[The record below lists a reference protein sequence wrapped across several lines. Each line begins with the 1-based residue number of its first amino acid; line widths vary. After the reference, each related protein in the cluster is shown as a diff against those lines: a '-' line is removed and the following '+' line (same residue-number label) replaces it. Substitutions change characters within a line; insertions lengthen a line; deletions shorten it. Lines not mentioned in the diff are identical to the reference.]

1 MKEIYEKLFSL
12 CSKKDQRLMHDFQL
26 DSEQMNFKTLCKKYP
41 FVDNSIYGDRNLL
54 MKEGF
59 FDIKLMRNTI
69 RFIINT
75 DFNSEHSF
83 STDFIYNIDKKRY
96 DVAFTIF
103 NNEKSEEYLCAR
115 FSIENNTLL
124 TLDID
129 DNLPITLKSKT
140 NSLSQLYEEYIFAD
154 EEIMFMVLDNY
165 SKPSELSDILL
176 IKNDFNASEDQIIS
190 NIVEHAHIIQN
201 HKKNELLLKSK
212 P

>member
-26 DSEQMNFKTLCKKYP
+26 DSEQMNFKTLCKKFP
-41 FVDNSIYGDRNLL
+41 FVDNSIYGDRNFFI
-54 MKEGF
+54 KGDF
-59 FDIKLMRNTI
+59 FDIKLMRNTL
-69 RFIINT
+69 RFIVTT
-75 DFNSEHSF
+75 DFDSEHFF

-96 DVAFTIF
+96 DIMFTIG
-103 NNEKSEEYLCAR
+103 NNDRTEEYLCAR
-115 FSIENNTLL
+115 FSVENNTLL

-129 DNLPITLKSKT
+129 DALPITLKSKT
-140 NSLSQLYEEYIFAD
+140 NDISHLYEEYVFAD

-201 HKKNELLLKSK
+201 HKKCELKLKRK
-212 P
+212 L